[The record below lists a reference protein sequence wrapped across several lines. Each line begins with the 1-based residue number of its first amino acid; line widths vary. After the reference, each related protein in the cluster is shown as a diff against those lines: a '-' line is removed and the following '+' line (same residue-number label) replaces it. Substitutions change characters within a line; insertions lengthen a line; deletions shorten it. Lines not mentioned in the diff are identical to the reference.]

1 MVIKDTTEGWTKTT
15 KKNSKGH
22 ARSSAEVIAEA
33 PYSGGVLP
41 LADFGTVSFTGGT
54 IDGGTLAAAGATGI
68 DMATTGGKAE
78 ATVGAL
84 SGGSFKDTWNS
95 K

>member
-1 MVIKDTTEGWTKTT
+1 
-15 KKNSKGH
+15 
-22 ARSSAEVIAEA
+22 
-33 PYSGGVLP
+33 VLP

-68 DMATTGGKAE
+68 DMATSAGKAE

-84 SGGSFKDTWNS
+84 SGGSFEDTWNS

>member
-1 MVIKDTTEGWTKTT
+1 LQAFDTGLMFPS
-15 KKNSKGH
+15 NVG
-22 ARSSAEVIAEA
+22 R
-33 PYSGGVLP
+33 
-41 LADFGTVSFTGGT
+41 
-54 IDGGTLAAAGATGI
+54 
-68 DMATTGGKAE
+68 TGGKAE